1 MQDLSKFNRDHATFL
16 PAISGFYTGM
26 LSRHDDRCPAGF
38 ENGIEGMNFL
48 DPDKGYF
55 FYDTALYS
63 AGHAYLD
70 LEKSVEKENMVWTR
84 DRDKTTLVSDSGGF
98 QIGKGVIKFDWE
110 HFYEKEGDKGYV
122 GKADKTRRDIQ
133 IWQEHIS
140 EWSMVLDVPGWATN
154 RPETGIKNFEDCLKA
169 TMHNNEFYL
178 DNRLGMTK
186 YLNVLQGGNW
196 EESQLW
202 YDAVKDYEF
211 EGWGMGGQNMCNME
225 LVLKRLIIMRDE
237 GKLEGKDWM
246 HFLGTSR
253 MDWACYLTQI
263 QRQLRKTNVNP
274 NITLSYDCASPF
286 VSVAN
291 GKTYTTPAHFADKW
305 TYCIEFAPDD
315 KGFKGSNIPWPFQSE
330 IGKRLTIGD
339 ICVYGPGD
347 LNKIKKEGKTSWD
360 SFSYA
365 LIMAH
370 NVNQHIRAVQIG
382 NDLVDIETQLYQP
395 NIRDWKKLKGKANT
409 KGDSEWVPRNILFF
423 ATFVEELF
431 SSNKPMQF
439 IQDNAQYLRDISNTA
454 NRGTRPVDSSGL
466 FEYAGELEEKD
477 IEDMATLDD
486 AKLDELEETLR
497 EDAA

>member
-26 LSRHDDRCPAGF
+26 LSRQQDRVPAGF
-38 ENGIEGMNFL
+38 ENGVEGMNFL

-55 FYDTALYS
+55 FYDKGLYS

-70 LEKSVEKENMVWTR
+70 LEKSVDREQMVWTR
-84 DRDKTTLVSDSGGF
+84 DRDKTVLVSDSGGF

-110 HFYEKEGDKGYV
+110 NFYEKEGDKGYKGV
-122 GKADKTRRDIQ
+122 ADKTRRDILT
-133 IWQEHIS
+133 WQEHIS
-140 EWSMVLDVPGWATN
+140 EWSMVLDVPGWATQ
-154 RPETGIKNFEDCLKA
+154 RPETGIKTFEDCLKA

-196 EESQLW
+196 DEAELW
-202 YDAVKDYEF
+202 YDAVKDYDF
-211 EGWGMGGQNMCNME
+211 EGWGMGGQNMCDME
-225 LVLKRLIIMRDE
+225 IVLKRLIIMRDE

-263 QRQLRKTNVNP
+263 QRQLRKHANP

-305 TYCIEFAPDD
+305 TYCIEFAPDN
-315 KGFKGSNIPWPFQSE
+315 KRFKNSNIPWPFQSE

-339 ICVYGPGD
+339 VCAYGPGD
-347 LNKIKKEGKTSWD
+347 LNKIGKEGKTSWD

-370 NVNQHIRAVQIG
+370 NVYQHIRSVQIA
-382 NDLVDIETQLYQP
+382 NDLVDIESQEYSL
-395 NIRDWKKLKGKANT
+395 NIRDWKKLKGKANA
-409 KGDSEWVPRNILFF
+409 KGPSEWVPRNILFF
-423 ATFVEELF
+423 TSFVEELF
-431 SSNKPMQF
+431 SSDKPMSL
-439 IQDNAQYLRDISNTA
+439 IHDHIPYLRDISNSS
-454 NRGTRPVDSSGL
+454 NRKSSAVFNSL
-466 FEYAGELEEKD
+466 FAEETDLEID
-477 IEDMATLDD
+477 DMATLDNE
-486 AKLDELEETLR
+486 KLDELEETIR
-497 EDAA
+497 KDAT